1 MKHWTGWMLTLL
13 LLPALAGAKTLPG
26 PLVDA
31 KWLSANR
38 DKVVVLDV
46 RVDPRSFT
54 RQPMYVK
61 DRKSGKRKLVQ
72 ANGRIPG
79 ALWIDYK
86 KIRGTRVVDGR
97 KVEKMILDKA
107 AFERIMQSMGVPK
120 DKPLVITSRG
130 QHNGDMTMATRLY
143 WQLKYYGTDDMA
155 ILDGGLAAWIADG
168 NPVDTSMPRAAKGN
182 WVATA
187 ERREIFA
194 GSDAVAAAVK
204 QGNAQLVDNRPLDQ
218 YLGIWHKSYVYA
230 PGHIPGARIY
240 SNNIMTQPRLPAR
253 FLPVADL
260 KQLAKGLGLDPDKPT
275 ITYCNSGHLASGGWF
290 IWHELFGNKNTRL
303 YDGSM
308 HEWTLEKRPTHKYEL
323 EK

>member
-1 MKHWTGWMLTLL
+1 MKRLIAMFVLGWL
-13 LLPALAGAKTLPG
+13 AFGAGAATLPG

-31 KWLSANR
+31 AWLAANR

-54 RQPMYVK
+54 RQPRFVK
-61 DRKSGKRKLVQ
+61 DRKSGKRVLVQ
-72 ANGRIPG
+72 ANGHIPG
-79 ALWIDYK
+79 AIWIDYK
-86 KIRGTRVVDGR
+86 KIRGTRIVDGR

-107 AFERIMQSMGVPK
+107 AFEQIMQSMGVPAG
-120 DKPLVITSRG
+120 KPLVITSRG
-130 QHNGDMTMATRLY
+130 QSNGDMTMATRLY

-155 ILDGGLAAWIADG
+155 ILDGGLAAWIVAG
-168 NPVDTSMPRAAKGN
+168 NPVETRMPKAGKGD

-187 ERREIFA
+187 ERKDIFA
-194 GSDAVAAAVK
+194 SSDEVAKAVQ

-218 YLGIWHKSYVYA
+218 YLGVWHKSYVYA
-230 PGHIPGARIY
+230 PGHIPGARLY
-240 SNNIMTQPRLPAR
+240 SNSLMTRPRLPAT
-253 FLPVADL
+253 FLPVNDL
-260 KQLAKGLGLDPDKPT
+260 KQLARGLGLEPGKPT

-290 IWHELFGNKNTRL
+290 IWHELFGNKQTKL

>member
-1 MKHWTGWMLTLL
+1 MKKILLTLTL
-13 LLPALAGAKTLPG
+13 FGMTVLARAATLPG

-31 KWLSANR
+31 KWLAANR

-46 RVDPRSFT
+46 RLSPGSFT

-61 DRKSGKRKLVQ
+61 DRKTGKRKLVQ

-79 ALWIDYK
+79 AIWINYK
-86 KIRGTRVVDGR
+86 KIRGTRMIDGR

-107 AFERIMQSMGVPK
+107 AFEQIMQSMGVPAG
-120 DKPLVITSRG
+120 KPLVITSRG
-130 QHNGDMTMATRLY
+130 QSNGDMTMATRLY

-155 ILDGGLAAWIADG
+155 ILDGGLAAWIAAG
-168 NPVDTSMPRAAKGN
+168 NKVDTTMPKATKGD
-182 WVATA
+182 WAATA

-194 GSDAVAAAVK
+194 SSDDVAKAMK

-218 YLGIWHKSYVYA
+218 YLGVWHKSYVYA

-240 SNNIMTQPRLPAR
+240 SNNIMTRPHLPAT
-253 FLPVADL
+253 FLPVNDL
-260 KQLAKGLGLDPDKPT
+260 KQLARGLGLEPGKPT

-290 IWHELFGNKNTRL
+290 IWHELFGNRNTKL